1 MKKTMTKDAIPY
13 GVWAWKLNEIIAG
26 MNNEEAYYESGWL
39 YIWPDGE
46 TKQDA
51 NEDFGDKESYQE
63 LENLFVKV
71 YKAYHRDGLYN
82 VTPDVLDYAHK
93 WDKKLGLAEIQD
105 VKNGKTPDYNDEME
119 KQILDTLTQ
128 NNIKYEEIN
137 EEADQ
142 DAPDKPYKVVY
153 FGGDKDACQKAF
165 DVLKDKY
172 TTVRIYKDYDGFQ
185 LLISND
191 TFEDDVE
198 VEDCKQVKDNLVL
211 LLNPIAVDKYDEIET
226 PEKNPEE
233 LAIKKTMKEELK
245 EVIKKVLDPREAKI
259 VKLRFGFNGKPYN
272 YQEIA
277 ETLNIS
283 STRVGQIL
291 KEALNKLEQ
300 SDYFK
305 GKDIYEFAPLLED
318 SKQVKDLGTPVW
330 LILEQVFA
338 EKCISNGLSK
348 EDWLKER
355 EDGFGNNDLDERTLN
370 DIWQRALEKRPGS
383 TGIVAQDSNEE
394 KVARE
399 IAGRIMQGSN
409 SELPTTIKKIVI
421 ENGGK
426 IKRYDVQEEEFTIE
440 WEINGE
446 IHRNNFV
453 LGQNMLNENILKFA
467 NDVAKFIKK
476 TSTNDSLLQEITAGY
491 RSLVESLGTTYEV
504 VEEFMDKTGLDLSD
518 ILYNSKDNWACYE
531 ALKKYVETGEIDNEV
546 KGFDYNELSKYY
558 QNESDLYKQKHNIL
572 TLVQDDE
579 YEITPVEGEVVEEN
593 EDDLF
598 EVTDYRHNIGVKNG
612 ENDLVVC
619 STGQAVYPN
628 FRANMESKELQYDDA
643 SAIAMNVL
651 LAMGK
656 PISPDNIEWVSMIVQ
671 DIMGVCGIQMTFA
684 SEEQKRLI
692 YEMSEMAEM
701 VRNHGS
707 NRVGTGRN
715 PQLN

>member
-1 MKKTMTKDAIPY
+1 MRKTMTKDAIPY
-13 GVWAWKLNEIIAG
+13 GVWAWKLNEIISG
-26 MNNEEAYYESGWL
+26 MNNEEAYFDSGWL

-46 TKQDA
+46 TKQEA

-63 LENLFVKV
+63 LENLFIKV

-119 KQILDTLTQ
+119 KQILDTLIQ
-128 NNIKYEEIN
+128 NNIKYEEIA
-137 EEADQ
+137 EEYDQ

-153 FGGDKDACQKAF
+153 FGGDKDTCQKAF

-172 TTVRIYKDYDGFQ
+172 TTVRIYRDFNGFQ

-191 TFEDDVE
+191 TFEDEAE
-198 VEDCKQVKDNLVL
+198 VKDCKQVKDNLVL
-211 LLNPIAVDKYDEIET
+211 LLNPIAMDKYDEMET

-233 LAIKKTMKEELK
+233 LAVKESMQKELTN
-245 EVIKKVLDPREAKI
+245 VMKKVLDPREAKI
-259 VKLRFGFNGKPYN
+259 VKLRFGFNGRPYN
-272 YQEIA
+272 YKEIA
-277 ETLNIS
+277 ETFNIS
-283 STRVGQIL
+283 MPRVKQIIN
-291 KEALNKLEQ
+291 EAIDKLQQ

-305 GKDIYEFAPLLED
+305 GKEIYEFAPLLED
-318 SKQVKDLGTPVW
+318 SKEIKDYGTPMW
-330 LILEQVFA
+330 LLLEQIFA
-338 EKCISNGLSK
+338 EKCIANGMS
-348 EDWLKER
+348 EDQWRIAR
-355 EDGFGNNDLDERTLN
+355 EDGFGNNNISDRMLE
-370 DIWQRALEKRPGS
+370 DIWQRAVDGRKAS
-383 TGIVAQDSNEE
+383 TEFLRDSNEE

-409 SELPTTIKKIVI
+409 AELPTTIKKIII

-426 IKRYDVQEEEFTIE
+426 IKRYDVQETEFTIE

-453 LGQNMLNENILKFA
+453 LGKNMLNDNILKFA
-467 NDVAKFIKK
+467 NDVAKFVKK
-476 TSTNDSLLQEITAGY
+476 TTTNDSLLQEIASAY
-491 RSLVESLGTTYEV
+491 KRLLKDLNTTEDV

-531 ALKKYVETGEIDNEV
+531 ALKKYVQTGEIDNDV
-546 KGFDYNELSKYY
+546 KGFDYSNLSKYY
-558 QNESDLYKQKHNIL
+558 QNEPELYKQKHNIS
-572 TLVQDDE
+572 TLVQDDD
-579 YEITPVEGEVVEEN
+579 YEIIPVEGEIVEEN
-593 EDDLF
+593 ENDMF

-612 ENDLVVC
+612 EDDLVIC

-656 PISPDNIEWVSMIVQ
+656 PINPDNIEWVSMVVQ
-671 DIMGVCGIQMTFA
+671 DIMGVCGIEMTFA

-692 YEMSEMAEM
+692 YQMSEAAEM
-701 VRNHGS
+701 ARNHGS
-707 NRVGTGRN
+707 NRVGTNRN